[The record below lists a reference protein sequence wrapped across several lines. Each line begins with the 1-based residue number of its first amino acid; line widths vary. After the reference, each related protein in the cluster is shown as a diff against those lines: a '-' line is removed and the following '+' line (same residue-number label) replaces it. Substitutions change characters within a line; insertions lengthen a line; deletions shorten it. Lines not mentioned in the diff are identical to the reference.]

1 VLVVNTPIQ
10 TRRGGGGGDSKL
22 VECLFSITPLPS
34 AMKVDTGQKRANSL
48 PTMDVDAM
56 VPLNVAAQV
65 AIECTT

>member
-1 VLVVNTPIQ
+1 
-10 TRRGGGGGDSKL
+10 
-22 VECLFSITPLPS
+22 
-34 AMKVDTGQKRANSL
+34 MKVDTGQKRANSL